1 MDVETQSVPLMQG
14 SAQNLTGLKTRL
26 GLLIKAR
33 QVPPEQVVDLVE
45 QLGIMFETGMNLSA
59 ALEVLERQAG
69 TAHLRDLVGDI
80 RSRVEG
86 GSSLSQAMG
95 RHSWAFGPV
104 ALALVRAGEMTGDL
118 GAMLRKVS
126 EFMER
131 DIETAKKVRGAMAYP
146 LFMLFMAV
154 CVVVFLLVQVFPKFA
169 ELFKDAAKLPGPT
182 RMFMTMSDFLTQSGV
197 WLFPLVLLGGLGTLL
212 LARSRR
218 GHEILDPIYLRLPA
232 VGSLIKAVAISRSFH
247 VLGVMLNAGLNVL
260 EALTLA
266 ADVSGN
272 NEYRK
277 LWVRARSEVEQD
289 LQPCRAKV
297 IDLAADLPAD
307 RAAAMLCDEIAAP
320 DGACEIQRDE
330 DRRRVLELRVEKFPV
345 PDQPL
350 EGQPVFV
357 LTGGTRGITALV
369 ARDLA
374 RRGPCRLALFA
385 RTAPA
390 VESLDETAAKAE
402 IRAGLDAEGVRATP
416 VRIQQKLRRLLPYP
430 ISLH

>member
-277 LWVRARSEVEQD
+277 LWVRARSEVEQGGD
-289 LQPCRAKV
+289 LSATLLDTPLIPPTESAMVSLGERSGTLPDVLGKITKHHEKKV
-297 IDLAADLPAD
+297 EGSIKAFVGVIEPIMTLVMGAVVALIVSSLILPMFSLSSA
-307 RAAAMLCDEIAAP
+307 
-320 DGACEIQRDE
+320 
-330 DRRRVLELRVEKFPV
+330 LR
-345 PDQPL
+345 
-350 EGQPVFV
+350 G
-357 LTGGTRGITALV
+357 
-369 ARDLA
+369 
-374 RRGPCRLALFA
+374 
-385 RTAPA
+385 
-390 VESLDETAAKAE
+390 
-402 IRAGLDAEGVRATP
+402 
-416 VRIQQKLRRLLPYP
+416 
-430 ISLH
+430 